1 MSGIDD
7 PMVMRG
13 LRWCVNPAFEEYVR
27 VAADS
32 SSVTASD
39 DAVQVDEATYFFPDD
54 STSDHAGSGETFR
67 GTVSYVAYLGILDV
81 QISAP
86 RLVPDG
92 ELTRILIRDM
102 NWSKPRWREFGTLL
116 TANISSGAET
126 DVELSEFGSELF
138 MGRYPVGSTVG
149 RLRLADATEKEE
161 L

>member
-7 PMVMRG
+7 PIVMRG

-27 VAADS
+27 RAADS

-39 DAVQVDEATYFFPDD
+39 DAVQVDDATYFFPEDP
-54 STSDHAGSGETFR
+54 TSDHADRGEAFL

-86 RLVPDG
+86 RLVPDDA
-92 ELTRILIRDM
+92 LTRILIRDM
-102 NWSKPRWREFGTLL
+102 NWSKPRWREFGTLP
-116 TANISSGAET
+116 TADISSGAET
-126 DVELSEFGSELF
+126 DVELSEFGSALF
-138 MGRYPVGSTVG
+138 MGRYPVGSMVG
-149 RLRLADATEKEE
+149 RLRLADAAEKEE